1 MLYESRSLAKAQ
13 DERISLFASVYICIL
28 HSTDL
33 SVYSFSCKVSYFVR
47 FLLQH
52 CDQYLSNRPL
62 TVSTIF
68 WILWLCRIQ
77 KIRIMGC
84 EFVRDFYERS
94 RPKNKKVLRFRS
106 FYFLVVNL
114 KMIVIYGKI
123 NSLVEAYR
131 HLSLEPLKRSE
142 LGFLY
147 IIYLAK
153 LL

>member
-1 MLYESRSLAKAQ
+1 
-13 DERISLFASVYICIL
+13 
-28 HSTDL
+28 
-33 SVYSFSCKVSYFVR
+33 
-47 FLLQH
+47 
-52 CDQYLSNRPL
+52 
-62 TVSTIF
+62 
-68 WILWLCRIQ
+68 
-77 KIRIMGC
+77 MGC